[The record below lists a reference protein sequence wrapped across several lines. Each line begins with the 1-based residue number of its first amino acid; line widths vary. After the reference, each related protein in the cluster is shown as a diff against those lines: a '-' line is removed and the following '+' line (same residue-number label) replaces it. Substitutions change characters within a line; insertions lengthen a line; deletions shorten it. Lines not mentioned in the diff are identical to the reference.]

1 MREWAT
7 VALLS
12 AEKVEF
18 IVVTRRRR
26 RPTLAGQLFALQL
39 AIIVVVLVAV
49 AGVSLAQAGSTFERV
64 EGRRVA
70 GLAEQIAVSPLVRSN
85 LAEPETRTGL
95 ATLAQSVVIQT
106 GVSSVSFAETD
117 LDVRVSTDP
126 SIEGSPMVLG
136 SPRVESGASWSGTL
150 EIAGVDHLV
159 SQVPVL
165 GESEDAV
172 GAHLGTVMVAERV
185 PSAWERLQGTSSYL
199 LTYLGIALA
208 VGLGGSWLLS
218 RRIKRQTRGME
229 PREIAG
235 LAEHREAMLRG
246 IAEGVVA
253 LDPQHRI
260 TLVNEVARQLLDLP
274 EHALGTSID
283 DLRIE
288 GRLREVLVGEN
299 PRPRG
304 ADDSEPDDHVT
315 AARDEVVIRRG
326 RVLVM
331 STMRVVSD
339 DRVLG
344 TVTTMRDRTAL
355 ADLEQ
360 EIGSF
365 RSTAHVLRA
374 QAHEFTNQLHT
385 ISGLIQI
392 GELDEVVRYVDA
404 LSERR
409 DALDLTVNTLV
420 RDPTIAALLMAKV
433 ASANERRVEL
443 TISDETTLERLEP
456 GDAADV
462 ATVLGNLV
470 DNALEH
476 APRGTASAP
485 WARVRIRQDASTV
498 EIVVS
503 DSGPGIPDELVP
515 TVFEHGVTTKRVD
528 PMEHGVGL
536 ALTRLVCRRR
546 GGEIHVERQDGV
558 TSFVARLGVTNLTEP
573 AAAESFSGSGCWSST
588 TTSWWLGS
596 TSGSSTG
603 STGSRSSA
611 SPTRAPRRRMP
622 SPSCVLT
629 CSSSTSTCPTGSAS
643 TSSPTCAPPGTPAT
657 PSSSPRPRRAT
668 RCGPPCASASPTTC
682 SSPSGSAT
690 SRSGSSA
697 TPPSARSS
705 SAPRS
710 PGRPTSTGSSPAR
723 APRRRTRCCPRE

>member
-1 MREWAT
+1 MREWVT

-18 IVVTRRRR
+18 IVVTLRRR

-39 AIIVVVLVAV
+39 AIIVVVLIAV
-49 AGVSLAQAGSTFERV
+49 AGVSLAQAAATFERV

-70 GLAEQIAVSPLVRSN
+70 GLAEQIAVSPLVRTF

-95 ATLAQSVVIQT
+95 ATLAQSIVTQT

-126 SIEGSPMVLG
+126 SIEGSQLRLG
-136 SPRVESGASWSGTL
+136 SPRVERGASWSGTL
-150 EIAGVDHLV
+150 EIDGVDHLA

-165 GESEDAV
+165 GASTDAV

-185 PSAWERLQGTSSYL
+185 PSTWERLQGTSSYL
-199 LTYLGIALA
+199 LTYLGIALV

-246 IAEGVVA
+246 IAEGVIA

-260 TLVNEVARQLLDLP
+260 TLVNEVARRLLDLP
-274 EHALGTSID
+274 EHAIGMSIA

-299 PRPRG
+299 TRPKAIEAVPDAE
-304 ADDSEPDDHVT
+304 ADADADAEDHVT
-315 AARDEVVIRRG
+315 ATRDEVVIRRG
-326 RVLVM
+326 HVLVM
-331 STMRVVSD
+331 STMRVVSG

-374 QAHEFTNQLHT
+374 QAHEFANQLHI

-420 RDPTIAALLMAKV
+420 HDPTIAALLMAKV
-433 ASANERRVEL
+433 ATANERRVDL
-443 TISDETTLERLEP
+443 TISDETMLERLEP

-476 APRGTASAP
+476 APRGTASPP

-503 DSGPGIPDELVP
+503 DSGPGIPDDLVP

-536 ALTRLVCRRR
+536 ALIRLVCRRR
-546 GGEIHVERQDGV
+546 GGEIHVEREGGV
-558 TSFVARLGVTNLTEP
+558 TSFVARLGVTNLPEP
-573 AAAESFSGSGCWSST
+573 VAAELFS
-588 TTSWWLGS
+588 
-596 TSGSSTG
+596 
-603 STGSRSSA
+603 
-611 SPTRAPRRRMP
+611 
-622 SPSCVLT
+622 
-629 CSSSTSTCPTGSAS
+629 
-643 TSSPTCAPPGTPAT
+643 
-657 PSSSPRPRRAT
+657 
-668 RCGPPCASASPTTC
+668 
-682 SSPSGSAT
+682 
-690 SRSGSSA
+690 
-697 TPPSARSS
+697 
-705 SAPRS
+705 
-710 PGRPTSTGSSPAR
+710 
-723 APRRRTRCCPRE
+723 

>member
-1 MREWAT
+1 
-7 VALLS
+7 VS

-18 IVVTRRRR
+18 IVVRRKRRRT
-26 RPTLAGQLFALQL
+26 TLAGQLFALQL
-39 AIIVVVLVAV
+39 AIIAVVLVAV
-49 AGVSLAQAGSTFERV
+49 AAVSLAQSAATFERV

-70 GLAEQIAVSPLVRSN
+70 GLAEQVASSPLVRAS

-95 ATLAQSVVIQT
+95 ATLAQSLVTQT
-106 GVSSVSFAETD
+106 SVTSVSFAETD

-126 SIEGSPMVLG
+126 SLEGAPMVLG
-136 SPRVESGASWSGTL
+136 DPRVASGASWSGTL
-150 EIAGVDHLV
+150 ELDGAPHLV

-172 GAHLGTVMVAERV
+172 GAHLGSVMVAERV
-185 PSAWERLQGTSSYL
+185 PSTWERLQGTSSYL
-199 LTYLGIALA
+199 LTYLGIALL
-208 VGLGGSWLLS
+208 VGLVGSWLLS

-229 PREIAG
+229 PGEIAG

-246 IAEGVVA
+246 IAEGVIA

-274 EHALGTSID
+274 EHAIGTSIE

-299 PRPRG
+299 TRDA
-304 ADDSEPDDHVT
+304 ADRDPEDHVT

-331 STMRVVSD
+331 NTMRVVSG

-365 RSTAHVLRA
+365 RSTSHVLRA
-374 QAHEFTNQLHT
+374 QAHEFANQLHT

-392 GELDEVVRYVDA
+392 GELDEVVRYVDTVT
-404 LSERR
+404 ERR
-409 DALDLTVNTLV
+409 HALDLTLSSLV

-433 ASANERRVEL
+433 AAANERRVEL
-443 TISDETTLERLEP
+443 VISDESGLERLEAH
-456 GDAADV
+456 DAADV

-476 APRGTASAP
+476 APRGTASEP
-485 WARVRIRQDASTV
+485 WVRVRVRQDQSSV
-498 EIVVS
+498 EIVVT
-503 DSGPGIPDELVP
+503 DSGPGIPDELVNSI
-515 TVFEHGVTTKRVD
+515 FEHGITTKRVD

-546 GGEIHVERQDGV
+546 GGEITVEREDGA
-558 TSFVARLGVTNLTEP
+558 TSFVARLGVSTIAESV
-573 AAAESFSGSGCWSST
+573 AAESFS
-588 TTSWWLGS
+588 
-596 TSGSSTG
+596 
-603 STGSRSSA
+603 
-611 SPTRAPRRRMP
+611 
-622 SPSCVLT
+622 
-629 CSSSTSTCPTGSAS
+629 
-643 TSSPTCAPPGTPAT
+643 
-657 PSSSPRPRRAT
+657 
-668 RCGPPCASASPTTC
+668 
-682 SSPSGSAT
+682 
-690 SRSGSSA
+690 
-697 TPPSARSS
+697 
-705 SAPRS
+705 
-710 PGRPTSTGSSPAR
+710 
-723 APRRRTRCCPRE
+723 

>member
-1 MREWAT
+1 M
-7 VALLS
+7 
-12 AEKVEF
+12 
-18 IVVTRRRR
+18 VTRRRR

-39 AIIVVVLVAV
+39 AIIVVVLIAV
-49 AGVSLAQAGSTFERV
+49 AGVSLAQAGATFERV

-70 GLAEQIAVSPLVRSN
+70 GLAEQIAVSPLVRAN

-95 ATLAQSVVIQT
+95 ATFAQSLVTQT

-117 LDVRVSTDP
+117 LDVRVSSDP
-126 SIEGSPMVLG
+126 WIENSRMVVG
-136 SPRVESGASWSGTL
+136 SPRVETGASWSGTL
-150 EIAGVDHLV
+150 EIDGVDHLV

-165 GESEDAV
+165 GLSADAV

-185 PSAWERLQGTSSYL
+185 PSTWERLQGTSSYL
-199 LTYLGIALA
+199 LTYLGIALV

-218 RRIKRQTRGME
+218 RRIKRQTRGLE

-235 LAEHREAMLRG
+235 LAEHREAMLHG

-274 EHALGTSID
+274 EHAIGTSIE

-299 PRPRG
+299 LGRTSDVDPG
-304 ADDSEPDDHVT
+304 DHVT
-315 AARDEVVIRRG
+315 ASRDEVVIRRG

-331 STMRVVSD
+331 STMRVVSG

-344 TVTTMRDRTAL
+344 TVTTMRDRTEL

-374 QAHEFTNQLHT
+374 QAHEFANQLHT

-404 LSERR
+404 LSVRR

-420 RDPTIAALLMAKV
+420 HDPTIAALLMAKV
-433 ASANERRVEL
+433 ATANERRVDL
-443 TISDETTLERLEP
+443 TISDETMLERLEP

-462 ATVLGNLV
+462 ATVLGNLL

-476 APRGTASAP
+476 APRGPASPP
-485 WARVRIRQDASTV
+485 WVRVRIRQDASTV

-515 TVFEHGVTTKRVD
+515 SVFDHGVTTKRVD

-546 GGEIHVERQDGV
+546 GGEIHVERDDGV
-558 TSFVARLGVTNLTEP
+558 TSFVARLGVTNLTESL
-573 AAAESFSGSGCWSST
+573 AAESFS
-588 TTSWWLGS
+588 
-596 TSGSSTG
+596 
-603 STGSRSSA
+603 
-611 SPTRAPRRRMP
+611 
-622 SPSCVLT
+622 
-629 CSSSTSTCPTGSAS
+629 
-643 TSSPTCAPPGTPAT
+643 
-657 PSSSPRPRRAT
+657 
-668 RCGPPCASASPTTC
+668 
-682 SSPSGSAT
+682 
-690 SRSGSSA
+690 
-697 TPPSARSS
+697 
-705 SAPRS
+705 
-710 PGRPTSTGSSPAR
+710 
-723 APRRRTRCCPRE
+723 

>member
-1 MREWAT
+1 M
-7 VALLS
+7 
-12 AEKVEF
+12 
-18 IVVTRRRR
+18 
-26 RPTLAGQLFALQL
+26 
-39 AIIVVVLVAV
+39 
-49 AGVSLAQAGSTFERV
+49 QA
-64 EGRRVA
+64 
-70 GLAEQIAVSPLVRSN
+70 
-85 LAEPETRTGL
+85 
-95 ATLAQSVVIQT
+95 
-106 GVSSVSFAETD
+106 
-117 LDVRVSTDP
+117 
-126 SIEGSPMVLG
+126 
-136 SPRVESGASWSGTL
+136 WSGTL
-150 EIAGVDHLV
+150 EIDGVDHLV

-165 GESEDAV
+165 GESADAV

-185 PSAWERLQGTSSYL
+185 PSTWERLQGTSSYL
-199 LTYLGIALA
+199 LTYLGIALV

-218 RRIKRQTRGME
+218 RRIKRQTRGLE

-235 LAEHREAMLRG
+235 LAEHREAMLHG

-274 EHALGTSID
+274 EHAIGTSIE

-299 PRPRG
+299 FG
-304 ADDSEPDDHVT
+304 STSDVDPDDHVT

-331 STMRVVSD
+331 STMRVVNG

-355 ADLEQ
+355 ADLER

-374 QAHEFTNQLHT
+374 QAHEFANQLHT

-392 GELDEVVRYVDA
+392 GETDEVVRYVDA

-409 DALDLTVNTLV
+409 NALDLSLSALV

-443 TISDETTLERLEP
+443 TISEETTLERLEP

-476 APRGTASAP
+476 APRGTASTP
-485 WARVRIRQDASTV
+485 WVRVRVRQDASTV

-515 TVFEHGVTTKRVD
+515 TVFEHGFTTKRVD

-546 GGEIHVERQDGV
+546 GGEIHVEREDGA
-558 TSFVARLGVTNLTEP
+558 TSFVARLGVTHLTEP
-573 AAAESFSGSGCWSST
+573 AAAESFS
-588 TTSWWLGS
+588 
-596 TSGSSTG
+596 
-603 STGSRSSA
+603 
-611 SPTRAPRRRMP
+611 
-622 SPSCVLT
+622 
-629 CSSSTSTCPTGSAS
+629 
-643 TSSPTCAPPGTPAT
+643 
-657 PSSSPRPRRAT
+657 
-668 RCGPPCASASPTTC
+668 
-682 SSPSGSAT
+682 
-690 SRSGSSA
+690 
-697 TPPSARSS
+697 
-705 SAPRS
+705 
-710 PGRPTSTGSSPAR
+710 
-723 APRRRTRCCPRE
+723 

>member
-1 MREWAT
+1 M
-7 VALLS
+7 
-12 AEKVEF
+12 
-18 IVVTRRRR
+18 VTPRRP

-49 AGVSLAQAGSTFERV
+49 AAVSLAQSAATFERV
-64 EGRRVA
+64 EGRRVSA
-70 GLAEQIAVSPLVRSN
+70 IAEQVASSPLVRAN
-85 LAEPETRTGL
+85 LDRPEQRTGL
-95 ATLAQSVVIQT
+95 ATLGLSLVTQT
-106 GVSSVSFAETD
+106 GVTSITFAEPD

-126 SIEGSPMVLG
+126 TLEERQLPVGD
-136 SPRVESGASWSGTL
+136 PRVAQGGSWSGLL
-150 EIAGVDHLV
+150 ELGDQEVIV

-165 GESEDAV
+165 AGDDDDSDPSTASRAGEL
-172 GAHLGTVMVAERV
+172 LGTVMVAERT
-185 PSAWERLQGTSSYL
+185 PSTFERLQGTSSYL
-199 LTYLGIALA
+199 LTYLGIALV

-246 IAEGVVA
+246 IAEGVIA

-260 TLVNEVARQLLDLP
+260 TLVNEVARHLLDLP
-274 EHALGTSID
+274 EHAIGTSIA

-299 PRPRG
+299 PRLRDG
-304 ADDSEPDDHVT
+304 VDADDHVT
-315 AARDEVVIRRG
+315 AAHDEVVIRRG

-331 STMRVVSD
+331 STMRVVSG

-355 ADLEQ
+355 ADLER

-374 QAHEFTNQLHT
+374 QAHEFANQLHT

-392 GELDEVVRYVDA
+392 GEHDEVVRYVDA

-409 DALDLTVNTLV
+409 HALDLTVNTLV
-420 RDPTIAALLMAKV
+420 QDPTIAALLMAKV
-433 ASANERRVEL
+433 ATANERRVEL
-443 TISDETTLERLEP
+443 TITEDTRLERLESH
-456 GDAADV
+456 DAADV

-476 APRGTASAP
+476 APRGTAATP
-485 WARVRIRQDASTV
+485 FARVRIRQDASTV

-503 DSGPGIPDELVP
+503 DSGPGVPDDLRS

-546 GGEIHVERQDGV
+546 GGEIDVEREDGT
-558 TSFVARLGVTNLTEP
+558 TSFIARLGVSTFVDPQVPEP
-573 AAAESFSGSGCWSST
+573 FPGEPVSSE
-588 TTSWWLGS
+588 
-596 TSGSSTG
+596 
-603 STGSRSSA
+603 
-611 SPTRAPRRRMP
+611 PRR
-622 SPSCVLT
+622 
-629 CSSSTSTCPTGSAS
+629 
-643 TSSPTCAPPGTPAT
+643 
-657 PSSSPRPRRAT
+657 
-668 RCGPPCASASPTTC
+668 
-682 SSPSGSAT
+682 
-690 SRSGSSA
+690 
-697 TPPSARSS
+697 
-705 SAPRS
+705 
-710 PGRPTSTGSSPAR
+710 
-723 APRRRTRCCPRE
+723 

>member
-1 MREWAT
+1 MWRGRTQESSVRDPVG

-18 IVVTRRRR
+18 IVVTLRRR

-39 AIIVVVLVAV
+39 AIIVVVIVAV
-49 AGVSLAQAGSTFERV
+49 AGVSLAQAAATFERV

-70 GLAEQIAVSPLVRSN
+70 GLAEQIAVNPLVRTN

-95 ATLAQSVVIQT
+95 ATLAQSIVIQT
-106 GVSSVSFAETD
+106 GISSVSFAETD

-126 SIEGSPMVLG
+126 SLEGSVMPLG
-136 SPRVESGASWSGTL
+136 SPRVEDGASWSGTL
-150 EIAGVDHLV
+150 QIEGVDHLV

-165 GESEDAV
+165 GEATDAV

-185 PSAWERLQGTSSYL
+185 PSTWERLQGTSSYL
-199 LTYLGIALA
+199 LTYLGIALV

-246 IAEGVVA
+246 IAEGVIA

-260 TLVNEVARQLLDLP
+260 TLVNEVARHLLDLP
-274 EHALGTSID
+274 EHAIGTSIA

-299 PRPRG
+299 TRPRPVEG
-304 ADDSEPDDHVT
+304 STDAEDLVT

-331 STMRVVSD
+331 STMRVVSG

-374 QAHEFTNQLHT
+374 QTHEFANQLHT

-404 LSERR
+404 LSDRR

-433 ASANERRVEL
+433 ATANERHVEL
-443 TISDETTLERLEP
+443 AISDETMLGRLAP

-476 APRGTASAP
+476 APRGPASSP
-485 WARVRIRQDASTV
+485 WVRVRIRQDASTV

-503 DSGPGIPDELVP
+503 DSGPGIPDDLLAS
-515 TVFEHGVTTKRVD
+515 VFEHGVTTKRVD

-536 ALTRLVCRRR
+536 ALIRLVCRRR
-546 GGEIHVERQDGV
+546 GGEIHVERDDEV
-558 TSFVARLGVTNLTEP
+558 TSFVARLGVTHQAEP
-573 AAAESFSGSGCWSST
+573 VAVESFS
-588 TTSWWLGS
+588 
-596 TSGSSTG
+596 
-603 STGSRSSA
+603 
-611 SPTRAPRRRMP
+611 
-622 SPSCVLT
+622 
-629 CSSSTSTCPTGSAS
+629 
-643 TSSPTCAPPGTPAT
+643 
-657 PSSSPRPRRAT
+657 
-668 RCGPPCASASPTTC
+668 
-682 SSPSGSAT
+682 
-690 SRSGSSA
+690 
-697 TPPSARSS
+697 
-705 SAPRS
+705 
-710 PGRPTSTGSSPAR
+710 
-723 APRRRTRCCPRE
+723 

>member
-1 MREWAT
+1 M
-7 VALLS
+7 
-12 AEKVEF
+12 
-18 IVVTRRRR
+18 VTRRRR

-49 AGVSLAQAGSTFERV
+49 AGVSLAQSGATFERV

-70 GLAEQIAVSPLVRSN
+70 GLGEQIAVSPLVRVN

-95 ATLAQSVVIQT
+95 ATLAQSIVTQT

-126 SIEGSPMVLG
+126 SIEGGRLVLG
-136 SPRVESGASWSGTL
+136 SPRVETGASWSGTL
-150 EIAGVDHLV
+150 ELDGAEYLV

-165 GESEDAV
+165 GESAEAV

-185 PSAWERLQGTSSYL
+185 PSTWERLQGTSSYL

-218 RRIKRQTRGME
+218 RRIKRQTRGLE

-235 LAEHREAMLRG
+235 LAEHREAMLHG

-274 EHALGTSID
+274 EHSIGTSID

-299 PRPRG
+299 SRG
-304 ADDSEPDDHVT
+304 QVQPGLSRLGGGDGAAPEDTVT
-315 AARDEVVIRRG
+315 ASRDEVVIRRG

-331 STMRVVSD
+331 STMRVVSGE
-339 DRVLG
+339 RVLG
-344 TVTTMRDRTAL
+344 TVTTMRDRTEL

-374 QAHEFTNQLHT
+374 QAHEFANQLHT

-433 ASANERRVEL
+433 ATANERRVEL
-443 TISDETTLERLEP
+443 TISEETTLERLEA

-476 APRGTASAP
+476 APRGTAAAP
-485 WARVRIRQDASTV
+485 WVRVRIRQDASTV

-503 DSGPGIPDELVP
+503 DSGPGIPDDLVP
-515 TVFEHGVTTKRVD
+515 TIFEHGVTTKRVD

-536 ALTRLVCRRR
+536 ALIRLVCRRR
-546 GGEIHVERQDGV
+546 GGEIQVERSDGV
-558 TSFVARLGVTNLTEP
+558 TSFVARLGVTSLAEALAT
-573 AAAESFSGSGCWSST
+573 ESFS
-588 TTSWWLGS
+588 
-596 TSGSSTG
+596 
-603 STGSRSSA
+603 
-611 SPTRAPRRRMP
+611 
-622 SPSCVLT
+622 
-629 CSSSTSTCPTGSAS
+629 
-643 TSSPTCAPPGTPAT
+643 
-657 PSSSPRPRRAT
+657 
-668 RCGPPCASASPTTC
+668 
-682 SSPSGSAT
+682 
-690 SRSGSSA
+690 
-697 TPPSARSS
+697 
-705 SAPRS
+705 
-710 PGRPTSTGSSPAR
+710 
-723 APRRRTRCCPRE
+723 